1 MTRLSLQSRMT
12 LWFAFSTLG
21 VTLVFAIVSYFHLR
35 HELSVEKW
43 ERSHPDRP
51 DFTLHGSYTDDEVSD
66 IAGELIRSA
75 LLYSS
80 LVALFA
86 FLLGRYLAKKSL
98 KPVTDINQQLQAIEA
113 ANLDKR
119 VHLPE
124 ADAPLKDI
132 AININALL
140 DRIESSYD
148 EVSNFS
154 SRVAH
159 ELKTPLTL
167 MRLQLEDSAKQIE
180 PEMAES
186 LQDELHRMEHYVE
199 QCLLIARAEQGQLQ
213 LDFETVSINQLIQ
226 DQIEPYELLARE
238 ENRQL
243 VLRSDTTIQATTSRW
258 AFRQILHNLF
268 GNALQH
274 GTGDILIEL
283 RTQGAKAVAIRNQVK
298 ASNTK
303 GTAIG
308 LRIVDALVRQ
318 LPEHTI
324 THTQEKGI
332 HEAVVTIP

>member
-1 MTRLSLQSRMT
+1 MT
-12 LWFAFSTLG
+12 LWFALSTLG
-21 VTLVFAIVSYFHLR
+21 VTLVFALVSYFHLR

-51 DFTLHGSYTDDEVSD
+51 DFTLHGSYTDEEVSD
-66 IAGELIRSA
+66 IAGELLRSS
-75 LLYSS
+75 LLYSTA
-80 LVALFA
+80 VAVAA

-98 KPVTDINQQLQAIEA
+98 KPVAAINQQLQTIEA
-113 ANLDKR
+113 ASLEKR
-119 VHLPE
+119 VQIPE
-124 ADAPLKDI
+124 ADDPLKGI

-140 DRIESSYD
+140 DRIEHSYQ

-199 QCLLIARAEQGQLQ
+199 QCLLIARAEQGQLK
-213 LDFETVSINQLIQ
+213 LDFENVSISQLIKE
-226 DQIEPYELLARE
+226 QIEPYELLARE

-243 VLRSDTTIQATTSRW
+243 VLHSKADIHATTSKW
-258 AFRQILHNLF
+258 AFRQIMHNLF

-283 RTQGAKAVAIRNQVK
+283 RAEGQKAVAIRNKVK
-298 ASNTK
+298 SSNTT

-308 LRIVDALVRQ
+308 LRIVDALTRQ
-318 LPEHTI
+318 IPGQKI
-324 THTQEKGI
+324 THTQERGI
-332 HEAVVTIP
+332 HEAIISIDS